1 MRAALTK
8 YRKMRDFSRTAEP
21 RGGAGAARAPK
32 QKRAPE
38 LTFVVQRHDARRLHY
53 DFRLELDGVLLSW
66 AVPKGP
72 SLDPHDKRLAVE
84 TEPHPLEY
92 AEFEGTIAKGEYGA
106 GTVEI
111 WDHGSWKPEGDP
123 RKDYERGRLS
133 FELFGEKLHGAF
145 HLVRTNGMGGSRKEA
160 DAKKNW
166 LLMKAND
173 EFAREG
179 DGAVDAVPAASKT
192 RAAKPSRARSP
203 KNTPKRA
210 KAAALEPAMLEP
222 ELATLVSEAPEGDE
236 WVHELK
242 FDGYRL
248 VAVLEQGNVRL
259 LTRHGNDWTERMPAL
274 ARALGRLMRDAV
286 LDGEV
291 VVLDEHGVS
300 NFQRLQNSLSAGSSA
315 ELVYYAFDLLFLDG
329 EDRRSLPLVERKRA
343 LAELWKS
350 VPASARAVLRT
361 SDHVVGQGAAFF
373 RTACDLGA
381 EGIVSKRGG
390 APYRAGRGRDWLKV
404 KCLKR
409 QEFVIVGFT
418 EPGGS
423 RSHFGALLLAVRGE
437 RGFVYAG
444 RVGTGFT
451 EASLGELRRALEPL
465 GTKREL
471 ELENAP
477 RGAHARGVHWVE
489 PKLVAE
495 VAFTGFTE
503 DGLLRHPTF
512 QGLRDDKRPD
522 EVRAE
527 REEDA
532 PAPARKSTATTRQ
545 SATPARQ
552 SATTARQS
560 AAAPALRPA
569 AAPEYPLTRAD
580 KVLYPEQGITKRELL
595 DYYALVAERMLP
607 HVAGRPLTLVR
618 CPNGYAKP
626 CFFQKHPGKGTPDE
640 VRSVPLAE
648 KNGTEPY
655 SVVDDAA
662 GLYGLVQLGALEIH
676 TWGSHAAD
684 PEHPDLVVFDLDPD
698 PSVEFGRVCDSA
710 RELRAL
716 FASARLESFVKT
728 TGGKGLHVC
737 LPIAPELSWQ
747 EVSDFSRRIA
757 EAMVRQ
763 APDRYVATAS
773 KAKRRGKIFID
784 FLRNT
789 RGATFVAPYSTRA
802 RTGAPIAVP
811 LAWEELDAELEPTRF
826 TLRTVRPR
834 LELPDPFAR
843 MPALRQSL
851 RSLLSR
857 SL

>member
-1 MRAALTK
+1 MPAALTK
-8 YRKMRDFSRTAEP
+8 YRKMRDFSRTREP
-21 RGGAGAARAPK
+21 RGELRNTRPPK
-32 QKRAPE
+32 RKTAPE

-72 SLDPHDKRLAVE
+72 SMDPHDKRLAVE

-92 AEFEGTIAKGEYGA
+92 AKFEGTIAKGEYGA
-106 GTVEI
+106 GSVLI
-111 WDHGSWKPEGDP
+111 WDHGTYKPEGDP

-133 FELFGEKLHGAF
+133 FELFGQKLHGAF
-145 HLVRTNGMGGSRKEA
+145 HLVRTNGMGSKRDA

-166 LLMKAND
+166 LLMKAKD
-173 EFAREG
+173 DFAREG
-179 DGAVDAVPAASKT
+179 AGTPEEDAP
-192 RAAKPSRARSP
+192 ARSQ
-203 KNTPKRA
+203 TREPKRPRS
-210 KAAALEPAMLEP
+210 KAAEIEPATLEP

-248 VAVLEQGNVRL
+248 VAVLEHGSVRL
-259 LTRHGNDWTERMPAL
+259 LTRNGNDWTERMPAL
-274 ARALGRLMRDAV
+274 ARALARLKRDAV
-286 LDGEV
+286 LDGEL

-300 NFQRLQNSLSAGSSA
+300 NFQRLQNSLSDGSSA

-329 EDRRSLPLVERKRA
+329 ADQRSLPLVERKRA

-350 VPASARAVLRT
+350 VPASARSVLRT
-361 SDHVVGQGAAFF
+361 SDHVVGQGGAFF
-373 RTACDLGA
+373 RTACDLGV
-381 EGIVSKRGG
+381 EGIVSKRAD

-418 EPGGS
+418 DPSGS

-451 EASLGELRRALEPL
+451 EASLRELRSALEPL
-465 GTKREL
+465 GAKREL

-512 QGLRDDKRPD
+512 QGLREDKRPE

-527 REEDA
+527 HEEET
-532 PAPARKSTATTRQ
+532 PAPARARKPGR
-545 SATPARQ
+545 ARQ
-552 SATTARQS
+552 AASKS
-560 AAAPALRPA
+560 AARSQITPD
-569 AAPEYPLTRAD
+569 YPLSHAD

-618 CPNGYAKP
+618 CPNGYGKP
-626 CFFQKHPGKGTPDE
+626 CFFQKHPGKGTPDG

-648 KNGTEPY
+648 KSGTEPY
-655 SVVDDAA
+655 SVIDDAR
-662 GLYGLVQLGALEIH
+662 GLFGLVQLGALEIH

-698 PSVEFGRVCDSA
+698 PSVEFGRVCDCA

-716 FASARLESFVKT
+716 FASADLETFVKT

-737 LPIAPELSWQ
+737 LPVEPELPWQ
-747 EVSDFSRRIA
+747 QVSDFSRRIA
-757 EAMVRQ
+757 EALVRR

-773 KAKRRGKIFID
+773 KAKRRGKIFVD
-784 FLRNT
+784 YLRNT

-802 RTGAPIAVP
+802 RQDAP
-811 LAWEELDAELEPTRF
+811 LALPITWEEVEAELEPARL
-826 TLRTVRPR
+826 TLRNVSAR
-834 LELPDPFAR
+834 LKEPDPFER
-843 MPALRQSL
+843 MATLRQSL
-851 RSLLSR
+851 RSLLKK